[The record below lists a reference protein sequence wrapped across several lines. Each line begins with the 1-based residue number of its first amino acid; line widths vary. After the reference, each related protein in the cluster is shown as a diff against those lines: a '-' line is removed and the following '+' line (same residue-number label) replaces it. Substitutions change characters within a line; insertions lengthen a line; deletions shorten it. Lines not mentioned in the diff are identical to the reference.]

1 MMSIGVATK
10 GLWEFSSVAWLISDP
25 EKECARLDRN
35 TRTASDEAIGT
46 EMFSALS
53 FSFKASAA

>member
-10 GLWEFSSVAWLISDP
+10 GPWEFSSVAWLMSGP

-35 TRTASDEAIGT
+35 ARTASDEAIGT

-53 FSFKASAA
+53 FSFKASSA

>member
-10 GLWEFSSVAWLISDP
+10 DPWEFSSVAWLMSGP
-25 EKECARLDRN
+25 KKECARLDQN
-35 TRTASDEAIGT
+35 ARTASEEAIGT